1 MAALIIDL
9 LVALAVVL
17 LISIISI
24 IMLYSVLSI
33 VLYCVLYRVYDVLKK
48 EMDLLLMRYDVQ
60 TTTQDLFKYSMIDT
74 GT

>member
-9 LVALAVVL
+9 LVAVAVVL

-48 EMDLLLMRYDVQ
+48 EMDLCVNALRRTDHNSRS
-60 TTTQDLFKYSMIDT
+60 F
-74 GT
+74 